1 MVKLIV
7 QLGLLFFLTACNT
20 NKGLDNNEREYILT
34 KVNNYQGL
42 IQFYREQLSKEDTSE
57 VRFKLCEVYNKVSD
71 IPSSQSCLRELLNN
85 SPTDKSYLLAA
96 KNYLLLDD
104 IEGALLMVNNALN
117 KEPNNGE
124 AFNVRGEIL
133 ARRGDYDGARKD
145 FEKARDLFVAEE
157 LVNNNLAMLAIL
169 QHDYTLAYSY
179 LMPLYS
185 RGYNSSEI
193 VHNLIFVLIK
203 NGDYATADSL
213 MQQNSLNDLN
223 GALIAKLAGVD
234 PSLNIQYKSKLKT
247 KDDNKVE
254 VGELNKQ
261 SSSNDK
267 TKRATIFTPATKLT
281 QPDSSTNEI
290 SNIII
295 GDHGKFVRFVFITPH
310 PLKGIAK
317 RCDKDNQALLTIV
330 NSRSNKKIEGV
341 IDGINKFTKSI
352 NSISVRET
360 DGALLLAFDTK
371 REIKKVRV
379 YNSAL
384 STVSTNK
391 LVFDIIYK

>member
-203 NGDYATADSL
+203 KGDYATADSL

-223 GALIAKLAGVD
+223 G
-234 PSLNIQYKSKLKT
+234 
-247 KDDNKVE
+247 
-254 VGELNKQ
+254 
-261 SSSNDK
+261 
-267 TKRATIFTPATKLT
+267 
-281 QPDSSTNEI
+281 
-290 SNIII
+290 
-295 GDHGKFVRFVFITPH
+295 
-310 PLKGIAK
+310 
-317 RCDKDNQALLTIV
+317 
-330 NSRSNKKIEGV
+330 
-341 IDGINKFTKSI
+341 
-352 NSISVRET
+352 
-360 DGALLLAFDTK
+360 
-371 REIKKVRV
+371 
-379 YNSAL
+379 
-384 STVSTNK
+384 
-391 LVFDIIYK
+391 